1 LTLNVAESELRPL
14 EELLRPLA
22 ENTRAEFLAE
32 LRKLSLHQDDDELL
46 KLLKILS
53 LYAAFYETIP
63 AAISEVH
70 GRAIVKIEALLQE
83 PASNPGS
90 PYDERVAQLLDQL
103 ASSIEG
109 LRNLSPPPFEEFRAT
124 MENIHTNAANVS
136 RYSRDLIVEL
146 QKNVALA
153 RRGWT
158 ASDGVFI
165 FTASGSAVIG
175 AVAVHV
181 LMRFFHL

>member
-1 LTLNVAESELRPL
+1 MAESESRPL
-14 EELLRPLA
+14 EDLLRPLA
-22 ENTRAEFLAE
+22 ENTRVEFLAE
-32 LRKLSLHQDDDELL
+32 LRKLSLHKDDDELL

-63 AAISEVH
+63 ASISEVH
-70 GRAIVKIEALLQE
+70 EGAIVKIEALLQE

-90 PYDERVAQLLDQL
+90 RYDERVTQLLDQL
-103 ASSIEG
+103 ASAIDG
-109 LRNLSPPPFEEFRAT
+109 LRNFTPPPFEEFRAT
-124 MENIHTNAANVS
+124 MENIQTNAANVS

-158 ASDGVFI
+158 ASDGATI
-165 FTASGSAVIG
+165 FTAFGSAVIG

-181 LMRFFHL
+181 LMKFFHL